1 MRSQIQLVA
10 VIASLVLLLVVLELV
25 RRRRLFERYAI
36 LWLLSSVVLLALSVW
51 GGLLAVVSRAVGIK
65 YPPSALFLFALGFVL
80 LLLMHFSVAVSRLSD
95 QSKVLA
101 QRLALL
107 EERLRELGQREQGDE
122 TKPVAIGAERA
133 AASETPAERPQP
145 VLGPRGAVGA
155 RRPPSAG

>member
-1 MRSQIQLVA
+1 MRAHLQLVA
-10 VIASLVLLLVVLELV
+10 VLASVVLLLVVLELV

-36 LWLLSSVVLLALSVW
+36 LWLLSSVVLLVLSVS
-51 GGLLAVVSRAVGIK
+51 GGLLGVVSRAVGIK

-107 EERLRELGQREQGDE
+107 EERLRELGQRGEGGE
-122 TKPVAIGAERA
+122 TKPVAIGADRGA
-133 AASETPAERPQP
+133 APEPPAERPA
-145 VLGPRGAVGA
+145 VLGPRGAVGG
-155 RRPPSAG
+155 RRPHSS